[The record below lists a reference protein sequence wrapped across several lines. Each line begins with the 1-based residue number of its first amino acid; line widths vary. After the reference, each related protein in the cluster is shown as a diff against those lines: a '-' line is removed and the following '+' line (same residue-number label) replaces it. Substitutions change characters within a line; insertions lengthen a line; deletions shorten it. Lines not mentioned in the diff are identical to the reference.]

1 MKVIVI
7 FTYGISLKHWVDS
20 GIYDREMLLYQ
31 SLEKEH
37 GIEFTFITFGDSED
51 VKYFKGFDKSNVTVI
66 PSKAE
71 PLTVEKYFISSV

>member
-31 SLEKEH
+31 SLEEEYNV
-37 GIEFTFITFGDSED
+37 EFTFITFGDSKDFE
-51 VKYFKGFDKSNVTVI
+51 YFTDLKNRIFCQYIRKSNTTN
-66 PSKAE
+66 
-71 PLTVEKYFISSV
+71 LNF

>member
-31 SLEKEH
+31 SLEEEYRTDRMVLGSNNNIQSLQAVRSLLKKDKE
-37 GIEFTFITFGDSED
+37 
-51 VKYFKGFDKSNVTVI
+51 
-66 PSKAE
+66 
-71 PLTVEKYFISSV
+71 

>member
-31 SLEKEH
+31 GLEKEH
-37 GIEFTFITFGDSED
+37 GIEFTFITFGVFSNNCDCD
-51 VKYFKGFDKSNVTVI
+51 RRKNNGRKS
-66 PSKAE
+66 
-71 PLTVEKYFISSV
+71 F